1 MAPNSGTTRLT
12 TGQRWV
18 LTVTALAGLLV
29 TLDSLVVTTALG
41 PIRIAL
47 HASIE
52 QLEWTVTAYVL
63 AFAVLLMTATA
74 LGDKFGRRR
83 MFTAGLA
90 VFAAASAGCALAPD
104 VGTLIA
110 ARAVQGAGAALVMP
124 LSLALLGTAIPA
136 DRRSKALG
144 VFAGVAGLAVPVGP
158 LLGGA
163 VVTGVSW
170 PWIFWINIPVA
181 VVLILLASTRIEES
195 FGPKAKLDLGALLLV
210 TAAAL
215 SIVWALVRG
224 NSAGWDSAE
233 ILSTLTLGVLLAIGF
248 VWSQRRAAEPI
259 LPMHLF
265 GSRAFSAG
273 NTAIFFLWGST
284 LGALFFMAQF
294 LQAALHFSPL
304 RAGVALMPWG
314 AMTFSV
320 PLIAG
325 TLINRVGERLF
336 IVAGTGLHAAA
347 MTWIALI
354 AEPGLAYREMIAP
367 LILSGIGV
375 AMAMPAT
382 QSAVLSSVTSQY
394 VGKASGAYSTMRQ
407 LGGVFGVAVVV
418 AAFASNGSYLSS
430 QTFSNGF
437 AVAIGVCTAVS
448 LAGAL
453 TGLATPKRA
462 KTERRHQVPPTVA
475 ARAAVSETGMGSNV

>member
-1 MAPNSGTTRLT
+1 MPKNSTSPTFTTA
-12 TGQRWV
+12 QRWAV
-18 LTVTALAGLLV
+18 AVTALAGMLV

-41 PIRIAL
+41 AIRIAL

-63 AFAVLLMTATA
+63 AFAVLLMTAAA
-74 LGDKFGRRR
+74 LGERFGRRR
-83 MFTAGLA
+83 MFVAGLA
-90 VFAAASAGCALAPD
+90 VFAAASAGCALAPN
-104 VGTLIA
+104 VGTLIV

-124 LSLALLGTAIPA
+124 LALTLLGTAIPA

-144 VFAGVAGLAVPVGP
+144 VFTSVAGLAVPVGP

-181 VVLILLASTRIEES
+181 AVLIPLALTRIEES
-195 FGPKAKLDLGALLLV
+195 SGSKAKLDLGALLLA

-215 SIVWALVRG
+215 GIVWALVRG
-224 NSAGWDSAE
+224 NTAGWGSAE
-233 ILSTLTLGVLLAIGF
+233 ILSTLTGGVLLAIGF
-248 VWSQRRAAEPI
+248 VWWQRRAAEPM

-273 NTAIFFLWGST
+273 NIAIFFEWGSA

-294 LQAALHFSPL
+294 LQTGLSFSPL
-304 RAGVALMPWG
+304 RAGLALMPWG
-314 AMTFSV
+314 AMTFIV
-320 PLIAG
+320 PQIAG
-325 TLINRVGERLF
+325 VLISRVGERPF
-336 IVAGTGLHAAA
+336 IVAGLGLHAAA

-354 AEPGLAYREMIAP
+354 AEPGLAYRQLIAP
-367 LILSGIGV
+367 LIVSGIGV
-375 AMAMPAT
+375 AMSLPAT
-382 QSAVLSSVTSQY
+382 QSAALSSVAPQY

-418 AAFASNGSYLSS
+418 AAFAANGSYLSTR
-430 QTFSNGF
+430 TFSSGF
-437 AVAIGVCTAVS
+437 TAAIGACAALS

-453 TGLATPKRA
+453 SGLATPKRVGPG
-462 KTERRHQVPPTVA
+462 RQQMPPTRQPNTTTQPA
-475 ARAAVSETGMGSNV
+475 HT

>member
-12 TGQRWV
+12 TAQRWV

-314 AMTFSV
+314 TMTFSV

-437 AVAIGVCTAVS
+437 AVAIGVCAAVS